1 MSGHGTFEMA
11 VRAIKKGAL
20 DFIEKPFH
28 VDRLLLS
35 LQRTLENTA
44 LRQENNTLRQK
55 LLDVDM
61 LWGQS
66 VAMASLKERLEK
78 VALSNSRILIQGES
92 GTGKGMLAQEI
103 HTLSKRAQGPFVV
116 VSCANLVPEL
126 FEGELFGIERTR
138 DGKCKSGFLEQA
150 HGGTL
155 FLSSVQDMPL
165 ETQGKILSVLQEQ
178 PFQRLGG
185 TRLIHVD
192 VRLISS
198 TSVDLK
204 EAVANGKFRED
215 LYYRLNV
222 VSLRTPPLRERVQ
235 DIPELAN
242 NFLRKLASQ
251 LEMGEK
257 HWHEDALNLI
267 QAYEWPGNIRELKN
281 VVERALILASPDQQI
296 LGPDLLMQ
304 DLHNVVPSALMDE
317 THKQVLSLPL
327 KEAREH
333 FERQYLFAQVN
344 RFAGN
349 VSRTAT
355 FVGMQRSAL
364 YRKLR
369 LLNGEI
375 HEKIP
380 TQLL

>member
-1 MSGHGTFEMA
+1 
-11 VRAIKKGAL
+11 
-20 DFIEKPFH
+20 
-28 VDRLLLS
+28 
-35 LQRTLENTA
+35 
-44 LRQENNTLRQK
+44 
-55 LLDVDM
+55 M

-165 ETQGKILSVLQEQ
+165 ETQGKILRVLQEQ

-257 HWHEDALNLI
+257 HWHENALNLM

-317 THKQVLSLPL
+317 THKEVLSLPL

-380 TQLL
+380 TQLP